1 MPVAWLWSRRL
12 TEPPRPAN
20 VGLRPSIK
28 MSEPKGW
35 RGRSESCQT
44 GSVHRLAPAGT
55 KSPMLQ
61 RSRRLCQPPRPQPSN
76 MEPRSSRRGILYKR
90 KNYSNPSYSSGEGV
104 WGRGAS
110 LREAASPPEYPH
122 FPSFCNFGLDKLH
135 LRAIMQRIQQGRCEV
150 TLAVSFSLFCWYS
163 AGSCAILAGL

>member
-1 MPVAWLWSRRL
+1 MGEYIFHYPLPQVSVSCLSGTRRWLSDRPRHPFGSPTFELVSYVTLAGRGGSVSRRDHNQAAGKPHPL
-12 TEPPRPAN
+12 S
-20 VGLRPSIK
+20 G
-28 MSEPKGW
+28 
-35 RGRSESCQT
+35 
-44 GSVHRLAPAGT
+44 GT
-55 KSPMLQ
+55 KPEEAIK
-61 RSRRLCQPPRPQPSN
+61 PN
-76 MEPRSSRRGILYKR
+76 A
-90 KNYSNPSYSSGEGV
+90 SYSSGEGV

-122 FPSFCNFGLDKLH
+122 FPFFCNFGLDKLH